1 MDMIRATAVLVVS
14 IIITTA
20 IIVAMLVDALAGH
33 TTAASAQLGP
43 CTSTVHPVVHT
54 LDFIDTRC

>member
-1 MDMIRATAVLVVS
+1 MDMIRATPALVVS

-20 IIVAMLVDALAGH
+20 IVVAMLVDALAGQ
-33 TTAASAQLGP
+33 TTVASAQLGT